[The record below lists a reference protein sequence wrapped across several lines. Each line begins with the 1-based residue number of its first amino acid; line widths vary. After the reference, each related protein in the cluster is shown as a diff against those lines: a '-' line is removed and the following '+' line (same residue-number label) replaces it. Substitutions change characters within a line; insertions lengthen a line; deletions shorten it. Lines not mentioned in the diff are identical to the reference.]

1 MNRILFSPPL
11 LSFFSSS
18 SSTSEL
24 LKGVENVC
32 QREEGE
38 EKQVSLSFFLIR
50 QTCVSLFNKLSK
62 LWITKEARQNRKK
75 TLCVS
80 LCV

>member
-24 LKGVENVC
+24 LKGVDNVC

-38 EKQVSLSFFLIR
+38 EKASFLIFF
-50 QTCVSLFNKLSK
+50 SHPPH
-62 LWITKEARQNRKK
+62 
-75 TLCVS
+75 LCVA
-80 LCV
+80 L